1 MRRMLCSLALAL
13 LPTGPA
19 WAQGPVPA
27 SAPASAAASAPAIAA
42 AMGDAGAALVTR
54 FDGEWF
60 TRLVCE
66 DVRPAQGGL
75 VKGYTYEFKLTI
87 QRGVLDGQYGPPG
100 GEGTVHFQG
109 RVAPDGLLTLR
120 AEGVTGN
127 VDYNVGH
134 VARGT
139 AYRYTLR
146 GRLEAAQGS
155 ADRVEVR
162 PCRASFQRL

>member
-1 MRRMLCSLALAL
+1 MVMRRVLCSLMLAL
-13 LPTGPA
+13 LPMGPA
-19 WAQGPVPA
+19 WAQGPAPA
-27 SAPASAAASAPAIAA
+27 SAPASMPGL
-42 AMGDAGAALVTR
+42 GDAGAALATR

-75 VKGYTYEFKLTI
+75 VKGYTYEFKLSI
-87 QRGVLDGQYGPPG
+87 LRGVLDGQYGPPG
-100 GEGTVHFQG
+100 GDGTVRYQG

-120 AEGVTGN
+120 ADGVTGN
-127 VDYNVGH
+127 ADYNVGH

-146 GRLEAAQGS
+146 GRLEATQGS
-155 ADRVEVR
+155 ADRVEAR